1 MSLSGAW
8 WTGDRQPAGKALW
21 WVSACVPQV
30 SDGTLSC
37 RSLLNPS
44 RQHLALPGSVD
55 GSAILSRPA
64 RAEAPDVLMPLPP
77 ALAETSP
84 HLRMSL
90 RGCWAPRGLLRKKRM
105 ERNSLVMAW
114 RGISVYVMV
123 GWFSRNTLCLVAWLG
138 TRECMNLVTLPLN
151 VSWFRSGRDSFTSLL
166 HTAQTR
172 P

>member
-1 MSLSGAW
+1 MALDRFSPDPRRQRAQQLERTQGFWASMSLSGAW
-8 WTGDRQPAGKALW
+8 WTGDRQPAGKAPW

-90 RGCWAPRGLLRKKRM
+90 RGSSAPRGLLRKKRM

-114 RGISVYVMV
+114 RGIFSLCH
-123 GWFSRNTLCLVAWLG
+123 GWV
-138 TRECMNLVTLPLN
+138 V
-151 VSWFRSGRDSFTSLL
+151 
-166 HTAQTR
+166 
-172 P
+172 